1 MSGKSYTRLVSVPFE
16 SELHRD
22 KTPDGRTIVETVLHI
37 PVTPMTKQE
46 IGLFNDAIEN
56 SFPEFGK
63 LEKALLW
70 EFIDEMRMTRAILDN
85 SSPYEYPAEE

>member
-1 MSGKSYTRLVSVPFE
+1 MSGKFVRLVSVPFE

-22 KTPDGRTIVETVLHI
+22 KTPDGKTVVETILHI

-46 IGLFNDAIEN
+46 IQSFNEAIEN
-56 SFPEFGK
+56 SFPEFRK

-85 SSPYEYPAEE
+85 SSPYEYPAEK

>member
-1 MSGKSYTRLVSVPFE
+1 MSGKKYTRLVSVPFE
-16 SELHRD
+16 SEMKRD
-22 KTPDGRTIVETVLHI
+22 KLPDGKTVVETILHI

-46 IGLFNDAIEN
+46 IVLFNEAIEN

-85 SSPYEYPAEE
+85 SSSYEYPAEE